1 MRNLCI
7 WAILC
12 FANIQCAEEPLVF
25 SIDHW
30 IQVTDG
36 TSVAPFFNPKDCT
49 SKLPWDLVEHLS
61 IAAGE
66 IETESTIQ
74 TLPLVTQ
81 ITYVLSGTLEVVI
94 KTADQTEP
102 VRLAVEANQA
112 VLMKPGSLFQFKN
125 TGDKAC
131 RVLYIVSPAYL
142 FEMDASGGV
151 LYDDAFIVTES
162 WDELRKQN
170 WKPNGLPCLE
180 AMKAAREESY
190 SRMKGRKS

>member
-1 MRNLCI
+1 MRSLCL
-7 WAILC
+7 WILLSL
-12 FANIQCAEEPLVF
+12 ATIECAEEPLVF

-49 SKLPWDLVEHLS
+49 SNLPWDLVDHLS

-66 IETESTIQ
+66 IVKESTIQ

-94 KTADQTEP
+94 KGSERSEP
-102 VRLAVEANQA
+102 VTLTVTANQA
-112 VLMKPGSLFQFKN
+112 VLMKPGSLFQLRN
-125 TGDKAC
+125 AGDQAC

-142 FEMDASGGV
+142 FEMDASGGI
-151 LYDDAFIVTES
+151 LYDDAFIVLEG
-162 WDELRKQN
+162 WDELTKQD
-170 WKPNGLPCLE
+170 WKPRGLPSLE
-180 AMKAAREESY
+180 ELKTAREESY
-190 SRMKGRKS
+190 ARMKVRKK